1 MPISL
6 PKMQWMSKNKH
17 RLKSCNHGL
26 IESMLVPKFWVPKRF
41 QRGWDGLAFPFPS
54 LSPLTPLPPSWSTP
68 AVCEDGLDKM
78 MLQFPLQEEAFAV
91 NNSTALPAP
100 LKEKVTR
107 NVKAKRSFLKVSYQ
121 YWAPNMLESPKV
133 VLDHALLQPGI
144 LTISILKVYVI
155 TETFNCLS

>member
-1 MPISL
+1 MGWVGISL
-6 PKMQWMSKNKH
+6 P
-17 RLKSCNHGL
+17 
-26 IESMLVPKFWVPKRF
+26 F
-41 QRGWDGLAFPFPS
+41 S
-54 LSPLTPLPPSWSTP
+54 LSPHPPLPPSWSTP

-155 TETFNCLS
+155 TETFNCLI